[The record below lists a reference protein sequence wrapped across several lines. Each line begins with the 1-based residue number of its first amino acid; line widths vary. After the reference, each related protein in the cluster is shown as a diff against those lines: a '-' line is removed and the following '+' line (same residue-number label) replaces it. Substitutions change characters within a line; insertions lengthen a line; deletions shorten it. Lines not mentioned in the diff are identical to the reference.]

1 MKASEQPDYKKIFDD
16 IIKLK
21 YPDKKDICNKILAK
35 DTLSIL
41 DVIIINDIIF
51 GETTDSQKFRC
62 YDKKAIF
69 EILGICKTQVRLP
82 LVKASTS
89 LTNKLSTFMKCLH
102 QISV

>member
-69 EILGICKTQVRLP
+69 EILEFQK
-82 LVKASTS
+82 KYS
-89 LTNKLSTFMKCLH
+89 LNNSQLARHFKLSRNSITKWKKSFF
-102 QISV
+102 V

>member
-69 EILGICKTQVRLP
+69 EILEFQK
-82 LVKASTS
+82 KYS
-89 LTNKLSTFMKCLH
+89 LNNSQLARRFKLSRNSITKWKKSFF
-102 QISV
+102 V